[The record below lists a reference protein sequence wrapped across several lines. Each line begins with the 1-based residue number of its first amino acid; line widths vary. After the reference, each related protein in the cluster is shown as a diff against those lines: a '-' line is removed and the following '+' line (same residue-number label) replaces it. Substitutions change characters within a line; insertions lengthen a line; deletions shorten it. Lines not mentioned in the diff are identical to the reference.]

1 MGAIGVS
8 TDFKIAIVGSGPAGL
23 SAAAHAAVKGVPH
36 VLLERTDHLN
46 DTIFKY
52 QKHKLVMATPVELPA
67 QLGLEIEFE
76 EESREQLID
85 SWTKTAADTKA
96 NIRYGAEVN
105 AITGEQGN
113 FQLALTGGETIT
125 AEFVVLA
132 IGVQGN
138 LNRLTIPGADCLH
151 PTDSSHPEA
160 YPMAQYQ
167 LDDPGAYSGEHIA
180 VIGVGDAGIENAL
193 ALAENNEIYLIN
205 TGDEFPRAKPANR
218 ALITAAVEKEADAPG
233 SIHHVKNV
241 KAESIEPGRLVLRGA
256 DGAVVNV
263 DCHRIIAR
271 IGAQPPSR
279 FLERCNIKTSGLP
292 PVTETYESAQIPGLY
307 IIGAL
312 SGYPLIKNCLNQGF
326 EVVECILGNQI
337 PPADEPLIQK
347 KLTPEILRILA
358 PDKAALSGAE
368 LIEQIKA
375 RAPMFSTLQ
384 PVQIRE
390 FLIHAGLHYLKP
402 EEVVFERGDATNSLY
417 TVLDGE
423 VGIRINPENPKEMV
437 RLGPGQFFGEMGL
450 ISGRKRTATVIA
462 TQPVLLFEVERNTIL
477 KLERSEP
484 AVKKAIDDASVV
496 RQIKTF
502 LAPHIEDDLL
512 SEVVATAKI
521 VSKNRDEVLIQEGA
535 DDDSVYLI
543 RKGSVTVSKKVAGKD
558 VVLNYVAAGNYVG
571 EMALLSHQPRV
582 ATVTAAS
589 TTEAIAIDSAAFRK
603 LLERDDALRARV
615 ENEYDKR
622 VNDRDI
628 MHRNAEAG
636 DLITFLVRE
645 GMGEGTDVLLIDE
658 SLCVRCDNCEKACAE
673 THHGISRLNREA
685 GPTFAMVHVPTSCR
699 HCEDPHCMTDCPP
712 DAIHRAANGEV
723 FINDQCIGCGNC
735 KTNCPYGVIQ
745 MAAMPEEK
753 PSLWNWLF
761 FGAGPGPGED
771 KSPEG
776 MKHRHGSA
784 HAVKCDM
791 CKGLA
796 GPACV
801 RACPTGAAI
810 RVNPATFIE
819 VMRNAR

>member
-1 MGAIGVS
+1 MGAGELS

-23 SAAAHAAVKGVPH
+23 SAAAHAAVRGVSH
-36 VLLERTDHLN
+36 ILLERTDHLN

-52 QKHKLVMATPVELPA
+52 QKRKLVMATPVELPA
-67 QLGLEIEFE
+67 QDGLEIEFH
-76 EESREQLID
+76 EESREELID
-85 SWTKTAADTKA
+85 SWTKTAAEAKT
-96 NIRYGAEVN
+96 NVRYRVEVN

-113 FQLALTGGETIT
+113 FQLALSGGETLT
-125 AEFVVLA
+125 AEYVVLA

-138 LNRLTIPGADCLH
+138 LNQLSNPGADSMNGDH
-151 PTDSSHPEA
+151 P
-160 YPMAQYQ
+160 MVQYQ
-167 LDDPGAYSGEHIA
+167 LDDPDAYEGERIA

-193 ALAENNEIYLIN
+193 GLAQKNEVYLIN

-218 ALITAAVEKEADAPG
+218 ALIMAAVAKEQDQAG
-233 SIHHVKNV
+233 SINHVKNV
-241 KAESIEPGRLVLRGA
+241 KTEEVHPGQLVLRGT

-263 DCHRIIAR
+263 ACDRVIAR

-292 PVTETYESAQIPGLY
+292 PVSATYESTQIPGVY

-312 SGYPLIKNCLNQGF
+312 GGYPLIKNCLNQGF

-337 PPADEPLIQK
+337 PPADEPLIQQ
-347 KLTPEILRILA
+347 KLTPDIVRTLD
-358 PDKAALSGAE
+358 PGKTALTGAE
-368 LIEQIKA
+368 LIEHIKA

-402 EEVVFERGDATNSLY
+402 GEIVFERGDATNSLY

-423 VGIRINPENPKEMV
+423 VGIRISAENPDNMV
-437 RLGPGQFFGEMGL
+437 RLGRGQFFGEMGL
-450 ISGRKRTATVIA
+450 ISGRKRTATVVA

-484 AVKKAIDDASVV
+484 AVKKAIEDAAVI

-502 LAPHIEDDLL
+502 LVPHVDDELL
-512 SEVVATAKI
+512 REVVETSKI
-521 VSKNRDEVLIQEGA
+521 VSKERDEVLIQEGA
-535 DDDSVYLI
+535 DDSSVYLI
-543 RKGSVTVSKKVAGKD
+543 RKGSVTVSKRVGGKD
-558 VVLNYVAAGNYVG
+558 VVLNYIAAGNYVG
-571 EMALLSHQPRV
+571 EMALLSHQPRA

-589 TTEAIAIDSAAFRK
+589 STEAIEIDSGVFRK
-603 LLERDDALRARV
+603 LLARDPELRRRV
-615 ENEYDKR
+615 EDEYQRR
-622 VNDRDI
+622 VHDSDL
-628 MHRNAEAG
+628 MQQNAEAG

-673 THHGISRLNREA
+673 THHGVSRLNREA

-735 KTNCPYGVIQ
+735 KNNCPYGVIQ
-745 MAAMPEEK
+745 MAAIPEEK
-753 PSLWNWLF
+753 PSLWSWLF

-771 KSPEG
+771 KSEHG

-810 RVNPATFIE
+810 RVNPAAFIE

>member
-1 MGAIGVS
+1 VA
-8 TDFKIAIVGSGPAGL
+8 DFKIVIAGSGPAGL
-23 SAAAHAAVKGVPH
+23 AAAVHAAKRGVPH

-46 DTIFKY
+46 DTIYKY
-52 QKHKLVMATPVELPA
+52 QKRKLVMATPDELPP
-67 QLGLEIEFE
+67 QQGLELDFKQ
-76 EESREQLID
+76 ESREEVID
-85 SWTKTAADTKA
+85 SWTNSATESGA
-96 NIRYGAEVN
+96 NIRYRAEVN
-105 AITGEQGN
+105 AITGEAGN
-113 FQLALTGGETIT
+113 FTVELTGGEKLTT
-125 AEFVVLA
+125 EYVVLA

-138 LNRLTIPGADCLH
+138 LNTLRIPGADAKA
-151 PTDSSHPEA
+151 PETDR
-160 YPMAQYQ
+160 PMVQYQ
-167 LDDPGAYSGEHIA
+167 LDDPDEYQGEKIA

-193 ALAENNEIYLIN
+193 ALATNNEIYLIN
-205 TGDEFPRAKPANR
+205 TSDEFPRAKPANR
-218 ALITAAVEKEADAPG
+218 QLILAAINKEPDEPG
-233 SIHHVKNV
+233 SINHVKNV
-241 KAESIEPGRLVLRGA
+241 KTEEVQPGVLVLRST

-263 DCHRIIAR
+263 PCDRVIAR

-292 PVTETYESAQIPGLY
+292 QVSETYESQIKGLY

-312 SGYPLIKNCLNQGF
+312 GGYPLIKNCLNQGF
-326 EVVECILGNQI
+326 EVVEYILGNQI
-337 PPADEPLIQK
+337 PPADEPLIQA
-347 KLTPEILRILA
+347 KLTPEIVRLLDPGKSAIT
-358 PDKAALSGAE
+358 GAE
-368 LIEQIKA
+368 LIGHIQA
-375 RAPMFSTLQ
+375 RAPMFSQLQ
-384 PVQIRE
+384 PVQVRE
-390 FLIHAGLHYLKP
+390 FVIHAGLYYMQP
-402 EEVVFERGDATNSLY
+402 GEVVFERGDSTNSLW

-423 VGIRINPENPKEMV
+423 VGIRINPTNPEEVV

-450 ISGRKRTATVIA
+450 ISGRRRTATVVA
-462 TQPVLLFEVERNTIL
+462 TKAALLFEVDRNTML
-477 KLERSEP
+477 RLERSE
-484 AVKKAIDDASVV
+484 ASVKKAIEDAAVI

-502 LAPHIEDDLL
+502 LAPHIDDDLL
-512 SEVVATAKI
+512 SEVVATAQV
-521 VSKNRDEVLIQEGA
+521 VSKNRDEVLITEG
-535 DDDSVYLI
+535 DTEDNSVYLI

-571 EMALLSHQPRV
+571 EMALLTNQPRI
-582 ATVTAAS
+582 ATITAAS
-589 TTEAIAIDSAAFRK
+589 TTEAIRIDSSVFRK
-603 LLERDDALRARV
+603 LLDRDPALS
-615 ENEYDKR
+615 KR
-622 VNDRDI
+622 VQDEIEKRVRDRDI
-628 MHRNAEAG
+628 MQRNAEAG

-735 KTNCPYGVIQ
+735 KNYCPYGVIQ

-753 PSLWNWLF
+753 PSLWRWLL

-791 CKGLA
+791 CKGRA
-796 GPACV
+796 CPACV

-810 RVNPATFIE
+810 RVNPAQFIE
-819 VMRNAR
+819 VMRQAPR

>member
-1 MGAIGVS
+1 MGAARLS
-8 TDFKIAIVGSGPAGL
+8 SDFKIAIVGSGPAGL
-23 SAAAHAAVKGVPH
+23 SAAAHAASKGVPH
-36 VLLERTDHLN
+36 VLLERTDHVN

-52 QKHKLVMATPVELPA
+52 QKRKLVMATPVELPA
-67 QLGLEIEFE
+67 QQGLEIEFH
-76 EESREQLID
+76 EESREELID
-85 SWTKTAADTKA
+85 SWSATANQTKA
-96 NIRYGAEVN
+96 NIRFRTEVN

-113 FQLALTGGETIT
+113 FQLALVGGETVT
-125 AEFVVLA
+125 AEYVILA

-138 LNRLTIPGADCLH
+138 LNQLTVPGADCLNG
-151 PTDSSHPEA
+151 DR
-160 YPMAQYQ
+160 PMVQYQ
-167 LDDPGAYSGEHIA
+167 LDDPDAYEGERIA

-193 ALAENNEIYLIN
+193 GLAQKNEIYLIN

-218 ALITAAVEKEADAPG
+218 ALITAATEKEADEPG

-241 KAESIEPGRLVLRGA
+241 KTDSVEPGQLVLRSA

-263 DCHRIIAR
+263 ACDRVIAR

-279 FLERCNIKTSGLP
+279 FLERCNIKVSGLP

-312 SGYPLIKNCLNQGF
+312 GGYPLIKNCLNQGF

-347 KLTPEILRILA
+347 KLTPDIVRILDPGKTA
-358 PDKAALSGAE
+358 ITGAE
-368 LIEQIKA
+368 LIERIKA

-402 EEVVFERGDATNSLY
+402 GEVVFERGDATNSLY

-423 VGIRINPENPKEMV
+423 VGIQINPDNPNEMV
-437 RLGPGQFFGEMGL
+437 RLGSGQFFGEMGL
-450 ISGRKRTATVIA
+450 ISGRKRTATVVA
-462 TQPVLLFEVERNTIL
+462 TQPALLFEVERNTIL

-484 AVKKAIDDASVV
+484 AVKKAIEDAAVI

-502 LAPHIEDDLL
+502 LMPHVEDELL
-512 SEVVATAKI
+512 SELVATAKI
-521 VSKNRDEVLIQEGA
+521 VSKERDEVLIKEG
-535 DDDSVYLI
+535 DDNNAVYLL
-543 RKGSVTVSKKVAGKD
+543 RKGSVTVSKRVGGKEI
-558 VVLNYVAAGNYVG
+558 VLNYVAAGNYVG

-589 TTEAIAIDSAAFRK
+589 STEAIEIDSAVFRK
-603 LLERDDALRARV
+603 LLDRDPELRKRV
-615 ENEYDKR
+615 ENEYERR

-628 MHRNAEAG
+628 MQRNAEAG

-735 KTNCPYGVIQ
+735 KNNCPYGVIQ

-753 PSLWNWLF
+753 PSLLSWLF

-771 KSPEG
+771 KSEEG
-776 MKHRHGSA
+776 MKHRKGSA

-810 RVNPATFIE
+810 RVNPAEFIE
-819 VMRNAR
+819 VMRAAR

>member
-1 MGAIGVS
+1 LSA
-8 TDFKIAIVGSGPAGL
+8 DFKIAIVGSGPAGL
-23 SAAAHAAVKGVPH
+23 SAAAHAAKKGVPH

-52 QKHKLVMATPVELPA
+52 QKHKLVMATPDELPP
-67 QLGLEIEFE
+67 QQGLELEFKQ
-76 EESREQLID
+76 ESREAVID
-85 SWTKTAADTKA
+85 SWTKTASDAGV
-96 NIRYGAEVN
+96 NLRYKAEVQ
-105 AITGEQGN
+105 AIKGEQGN
-113 FQLALTGGETIT
+113 FQVNLAGGETLT
-125 AEFVVLA
+125 AEYVILA

-138 LNRLTIPGADCLH
+138 LNQLTVPGAETLFPGSDRR
-151 PTDSSHPEA
+151 
-160 YPMAQYQ
+160 MVQYQ
-167 LDDPGAYSGEHIA
+167 LDDPDEYKAERVA
-180 VIGVGDAGIENAL
+180 VIGVGDAGLENAL
-193 ALAENNEIYLIN
+193 ALAANNEIYLIN

-218 ALITAAVEKEADAPG
+218 ALITAAIEKEPDEPG
-233 SIHHVKNV
+233 SINHVKNV
-241 KAESIEPGRLVLRGA
+241 KTESIEPGQLVLRSS

-263 DCHRIIAR
+263 ACDRVIAR

-279 FLERCNIKTSGLP
+279 FLERCDIKTSGLP
-292 PVTETYESAQIPGLY
+292 PVSETYESTQIKGLY

-312 SGYPLIKNCLNQGF
+312 GGYPLIKNCLNQGF

-337 PPADEPLIQK
+337 PPADEPLIQA
-347 KLTPEILRILA
+347 KLTAEIVRVLDPGKGKIT
-358 PDKAALSGAE
+358 GAE
-368 LIEQIKA
+368 LIEHIRA
-375 RAPMFSTLQ
+375 RAPMFSGLQ

-390 FLIHAGLHYLKP
+390 FLIHAGLHYLQP
-402 EEVVFERGDATNSLY
+402 GEVVFRRGDATNSLY

-423 VGIRINPENPKEMV
+423 VGIQINPQNPGEMV

-450 ISGRKRTATVIA
+450 ISGRKRTATIVA
-462 TQPVLLFEVERNTIL
+462 TQPALLFEVDRNTIL
-477 KLERSEP
+477 KLERSEA
-484 AVKKAIDDASVV
+484 AVKKAIEDAAVI
-496 RQIKTF
+496 RQIKMF

-512 SEVVATAKI
+512 SEVVATSKI
-521 VSKNRDEVLIQEGA
+521 VSKNRDEVLIEEGA
-535 DDDSVYLI
+535 DDDAVYLI
-543 RKGSVTVSKKVAGKD
+543 RKGSVTVSKRVGGKD

-571 EMALLSHQPRV
+571 EMALLTHQPRA

-589 TTEAIAIDSAAFRK
+589 ATEAISIDSGAFRK
-603 LLERDDALRARV
+603 LLDRDPALRARV
-615 ENEYDKR
+615 EDEIEKR
-622 VNDRDI
+622 IKDREI
-628 MHRNAEAG
+628 MHHNAEAG

-673 THHGISRLNREA
+673 THHGVSRLNREA

-735 KTNCPYGVIQ
+735 KNNCPYGVIQ

-753 PSLWNWLF
+753 PGLLSWLF
-761 FGAGPGPGED
+761 FGRGSGPGED

-776 MKHRHGSA
+776 MKHRKGSA

-810 RVNPATFIE
+810 RVNPAAFIE
-819 VMRNAR
+819 VMRTAR

>member
-1 MGAIGVS
+1 MS

-23 SAAAHAAVKGVPH
+23 SAAAHAATRGVSH
-36 VLLERTDHLN
+36 VLLERTDHIN
-46 DTIFKY
+46 DTIYKY
-52 QKHKLVMATPVELPA
+52 QKRKLVMATPVELPA
-67 QLGLEIEFE
+67 QQGLELEFK
-76 EESREQLID
+76 EESREEVID

-96 NIRYGAEVN
+96 NIRYRAEVN

-113 FQLALTGGETIT
+113 FQLALVGGEAIT
-125 AEFVVLA
+125 AEYVVLA

-138 LNRLTIPGADCLH
+138 LNQLTIPGATIAHSSGH
-151 PTDSSHPEA
+151 P
-160 YPMAQYQ
+160 MVQYQ
-167 LDDPGAYSGEHIA
+167 LDDPDAYEGERIA

-193 ALAENNEIYLIN
+193 ALATKNEIYLIN

-218 ALITAAVEKEADAPG
+218 ALIMAAIEKEADQSG
-233 SIHHVKNV
+233 SINHVKNV
-241 KAESIEPGRLVLRGA
+241 KTEEVHDGMLVLRGT

-263 DCHRIIAR
+263 ACDRVIAR

-279 FLERCNIKTSGLP
+279 FLERCNIKVSGLP
-292 PVTETYESAQIPGLY
+292 PVSETYESTQIPGLY

-312 SGYPLIKNCLNQGF
+312 GGYPLIKNCLNQGF
-326 EVVECILGNQI
+326 EVVECILGNPV

-347 KLTPEILRILA
+347 KLTPDIVRTLD
-358 PDKAALSGAE
+358 PSKNALTGAE

-390 FLIHAGLHYLKP
+390 FLIHAGLHYLQP
-402 EEVVFERGDATNSLY
+402 GAVVFERGDATNSLY
-417 TVLDGE
+417 TVLAGE
-423 VGIRINPENPKEMV
+423 VGIQINPQNPGDLV
-437 RLGPGQFFGEMGL
+437 RLGPGHFFGEMGL
-450 ISGRKRTATVIA
+450 ISGRKRTATVVA
-462 TQPVLLFEVERNTIL
+462 TEPVLLFEVERNTIL

-484 AVKKAIDDASVV
+484 AVKKTIEDAAVI

-502 LAPHIEDDLL
+502 LMPHVEDELL
-512 SEVVATAKI
+512 REVVATSQI
-521 VSKNRDEVLIQEGA
+521 ISKERNEVLIQEGA
-535 DDDSVYLI
+535 DDNAVYLI
-543 RKGSVTVSKKVAGKD
+543 RKGSVTVSKRVGGKE

-571 EMALLSHQPRV
+571 EMALLTHQPRV

-589 TTEAIAIDSAAFRK
+589 TTEAIAIDSAVFRK
-603 LLERDDALRARV
+603 LLDRDPELRRRV
-615 ENEYDKR
+615 EDEYEKR
-622 VNDRDI
+622 ISDREI
-628 MHRNAEAG
+628 MQRNAEAG

-673 THHGISRLNREA
+673 THHGVSRLNREA

-735 KTNCPYGVIQ
+735 KNNCPYGVIQ

-753 PSLWNWLF
+753 PSLLSWLF

-771 KSPEG
+771 KSEYG
-776 MKHRHGSA
+776 MKHRKGSA

-810 RVNPATFIE
+810 RVNPAQFIE

>member
-1 MGAIGVS
+1 MGAGRLS
-8 TDFKIAIVGSGPAGL
+8 SDFKIAVVGSGPAGL
-23 SAAAHAAVKGVPH
+23 SAAAHAAAKGVSH
-36 VLLERTDHLN
+36 VLLERTDHIN

-52 QKHKLVMATPVELPA
+52 QKRKLVMATPVELPA
-67 QLGLEIEFE
+67 QEGLEIEFH
-76 EESREQLID
+76 EESREELID
-85 SWTKTAADTKA
+85 SWSATANQTKA
-96 NIRYGAEVN
+96 NIRFRTEVN

-113 FQLALTGGETIT
+113 FQLTLVGGETLT
-125 AEFVVLA
+125 AEYVILA

-138 LNRLTIPGADCLH
+138 LNQLTIPGADCLNG
-151 PTDSSHPEA
+151 DR
-160 YPMAQYQ
+160 PMVQYQ
-167 LDDPGAYSGEHIA
+167 LDDPDAYEGERIA

-193 ALAENNEIYLIN
+193 GLAQKNEIYLIN

-218 ALITAAVEKEADAPG
+218 ALIMAAVEKEPDEPG

-241 KAESIEPGRLVLRGA
+241 KTESVEPGQLVLRST

-263 DCHRIIAR
+263 VCDRVIAR

-279 FLERCNIKTSGLP
+279 FLERCNIKVSGLP
-292 PVTETYESAQIPGLY
+292 PVSETYESTQIPGLY

-312 SGYPLIKNCLNQGF
+312 GGYPLIKNCLNQGF
-326 EVVECILGNQI
+326 EVVECILGNPV
-337 PPADEPLIQK
+337 PPADEPLIQQ
-347 KLTPEILRILA
+347 KLTPDIVRTLDPGKSAIT
-358 PDKAALSGAE
+358 GAE
-368 LIEQIKA
+368 LIEHIKA

-390 FLIHAGLHYLKP
+390 FLIHAGLYYLKP
-402 EEVVFERGDATNSLY
+402 GDVVFERGDATNSLW

-423 VGIRINPENPKEMV
+423 VGIQINPSDPNETV
-437 RLGPGQFFGEMGL
+437 RLGQGQFFGEMGL
-450 ISGRKRTATVIA
+450 ISGRKRTATVVA
-462 TQPVLLFEVERNTIL
+462 TQPALLFEVERNTIL

-484 AVKKAIDDASVV
+484 AVKKAIEDAAVI
-496 RQIKTF
+496 RQIKSF
-502 LAPHIEDDLL
+502 LMPQVEDELL
-512 SEVVATAKI
+512 GELVATAKI
-521 VSKNRDEVLIQEGA
+521 VSKERDEVLIKEG
-535 DDDSVYLI
+535 DDSDAVYLL
-543 RKGSVTVSKKVAGKD
+543 RKGSVTVSKRVGGKD

-571 EMALLSHQPRV
+571 EMALLSHQPRM

-589 TTEAIAIDSAAFRK
+589 STEAIEIDSAVFRK
-603 LLERDDALRARV
+603 LLERDPNLRGRV
-615 ENEYDKR
+615 ENEYER
-622 VNDRDI
+622 RINDRNI
-628 MHRNAEAG
+628 MQRNAEAG

-735 KTNCPYGVIQ
+735 KNNCPYGVIQ

-753 PSLWNWLF
+753 PSLWSWLF

-771 KSPEG
+771 KSEEG
-776 MKHRHGSA
+776 MKHRKGSA

-810 RVNPATFIE
+810 RVNPAEFIE
-819 VMRNAR
+819 VMRAAR

>member
-1 MGAIGVS
+1 MS

-23 SAAAHAAVKGVPH
+23 SAAAHAAKKGVSH
-36 VLLERTDHLN
+36 VLLERTDHIN

-52 QKHKLVMATPVELPA
+52 QKHKLVMATPDELPP
-67 QLGLEIEFE
+67 QQGLELEFKQ
-76 EESREQLID
+76 ESREELIE
-85 SWTKTAADTKA
+85 SWSKTSTEAGA
-96 NIRYGAEVN
+96 NIRYKAEVQ
-105 AITGEQGN
+105 AITGAEGG
-113 FQLALTGGETIT
+113 FELALVGGETLT
-125 AEFVVLA
+125 AEYVVLA

-138 LNRLTIPGADCLH
+138 LNQLTVPGA
-151 PTDSSHPEA
+151 EA
-160 YPMAQYQ
+160 LFPGSDRRMVQYQ
-167 LDDPGAYSGEHIA
+167 LDDPDEYKAERIA

-193 ALAENNEIYLIN
+193 ALAVKNEIYLIN

-218 ALITAAVEKEADAPG
+218 ALITTAVEKEPDEPG
-233 SIHHVKNV
+233 SINHVKNV
-241 KAESIEPGRLVLRGA
+241 KTEAVEPGQLVLRST
-256 DGAVVNV
+256 DGAVVHV
-263 DCHRIIAR
+263 ICDRVIAR

-279 FLERCNIKTSGLP
+279 FLERCDIKTSGLP
-292 PVTETYESAQIPGLY
+292 PVSETYESTQVKGLY

-312 SGYPLIKNCLNQGF
+312 GGYPLIKNCLNQGF

-337 PPADEPLIQK
+337 PPADEPLIQR
-347 KLTPEILRILA
+347 KLTADIVRVLA
-358 PDKAALSGAE
+358 PDKTKISGAE
-368 LIEQIKA
+368 LIECIRA
-375 RAPMFSTLQ
+375 RAPMFSELQ

-390 FLIHAGLHYLKP
+390 FLIHAGLHYLQP
-402 EEVVFERGDATNSLY
+402 GAVVFERGDATNSLY

-423 VGIRINPENPKEMV
+423 VGIRINPQNPDELV
-437 RLGPGQFFGEMGL
+437 RLKQGQFFGEMGL
-450 ISGRKRTATVIA
+450 ISGRKRTATIVA
-462 TQPVLLFEVERNTIL
+462 TQPVLLFEVDRNTIL

-484 AVKKAIDDASVV
+484 AVKKAIEDAAVI

-512 SEVVATAKI
+512 SEVVATSKI
-521 VSKNRDEVLIQEGA
+521 VSKNRDEVLIKEGA
-535 DDDSVYLI
+535 DDDAVYLI
-543 RKGSVTVSKKVAGKD
+543 RKGSVTVSKKVGDKD

-571 EMALLSHQPRV
+571 EMALLTHQPRI

-589 TTEAIAIDSAAFRK
+589 TTEAISIDSGAFRK
-603 LLERDDALRARV
+603 LLDRDPQLRARV
-615 ENEYDKR
+615 EDEIEKR
-622 VNDRDI
+622 IKDRDI

-735 KTNCPYGVIQ
+735 KNNCPYGVIQ

-753 PSLWNWLF
+753 PSLWNWLL

-776 MKHRHGSA
+776 MKHRKGSA

-810 RVNPATFIE
+810 RVNPAQFIE
-819 VMRNAR
+819 VMRTAR

>member
-1 MGAIGVS
+1 MS

-23 SAAAHAAVKGVPH
+23 SAAAHAARKGVSH
-36 VLLERTDHLN
+36 VLLERTDHIN

-52 QKHKLVMATPVELPA
+52 QKRKLVMATPVELPA
-67 QLGLEIEFE
+67 QQGLELEFK
-76 EESREQLID
+76 EESREAVID
-85 SWTKTAADTKA
+85 SWTKTAGESGV
-96 NIRYGAEVN
+96 NIRFKAEVQ
-105 AITGEQGN
+105 AIKGRQGD
-113 FQLALTGGETIT
+113 FQVMLTNGETIT
-125 AEFVVLA
+125 AEQIVLA

-138 LNRLTIPGADCLH
+138 LNQLSLPGADAMH
-151 PTDSSHPEA
+151 PGGGHR
-160 YPMAQYQ
+160 MVQYQ
-167 LDDPGAYSGEHIA
+167 LDDPDEYQAERIA
-180 VIGVGDAGIENAL
+180 VIGVGDAGLENAL
-193 ALAENNEIYLIN
+193 ALAANNEIYLIN
-205 TGDEFPRAKPANR
+205 TTDEFPRAKPANR
-218 ALITAAVEKEADAPG
+218 ALVTAAIEKEPDDPG
-233 SIHHVKNV
+233 SINHVKNV
-241 KAESIEPGRLVLRGA
+241 KTEEIQPGQLVLRGN
-256 DGAVVNV
+256 DGAVVNIAC
-263 DCHRIIAR
+263 DRIIAR

-279 FLERCNIKTSGLP
+279 FLERCDIKTSGLP
-292 PVTETYESAQIPGLY
+292 PVSETYESTQIKGLY

-312 SGYPLIKNCLNQGF
+312 GGYPLIKNCLNQGF

-347 KLTPEILRILA
+347 KLTAQIVR
-358 PDKAALSGAE
+358 ALDPGTSKVTGAE
-368 LIEQIKA
+368 LIEHIRA
-375 RAPMFSTLQ
+375 RAPMFSELQ

-390 FLIHAGLHYLKP
+390 FLIHAELHFLQP
-402 EEVVFERGDATNSLY
+402 GAVVFRRGDATNSLY

-423 VGIRINPENPKEMV
+423 VGIQINPENPGEMV
-437 RLGPGQFFGEMGL
+437 RLGQGQFFGEMGL
-450 ISGRKRTATVIA
+450 ISGRKRSATVVA
-462 TQPVLLFEVERNTIL
+462 TTPVLLFEVERNTIL
-477 KLERSEP
+477 KLERSQ
-484 AVKKAIDDASVV
+484 ASVKKAIEDAAVI
-496 RQIKTF
+496 REIKMF

-521 VSKNRDEVLIQEGA
+521 VSKNRDEVLIAEGA
-535 DDDSVYLI
+535 EDDDSVYLI
-543 RKGSVTVSKKVAGKD
+543 RKGSVTVSKKVGTRE

-589 TTEAIAIDSAAFRK
+589 ATEAIRIDSAVFRK
-603 LLERDDALRARV
+603 LLARDPALRVRV
-615 ENEYDKR
+615 AEEAEKR
-622 VNDRDI
+622 AKDRDI
-628 MHRNAEAG
+628 MHRNAAAG

-735 KTNCPYGVIQ
+735 KNNCPYGVIQ
-745 MAAMPEEK
+745 MAALPEEK
-753 PSLWNWLF
+753 PGLLSWLF
-761 FGAGPGPGED
+761 FGRGSGPGED
-771 KSPEG
+771 KSDAG
-776 MKHRHGSA
+776 MKHRKGSP

-810 RVNPATFIE
+810 RVNPAQFIE
-819 VMRNAR
+819 VMRTGQ

>member
-1 MGAIGVS
+1 MGAAQLS
-8 TDFKIAIVGSGPAGL
+8 SDFKIAIVGSGPAGL
-23 SAAAHAAVKGVPH
+23 SAAAHAASRGVSH
-36 VLLERTDHLN
+36 VLLERTDHVN

-52 QKHKLVMATPVELPA
+52 QKRKLVMATPVELPA
-67 QLGLEIEFE
+67 QQGLEIEFH
-76 EESREQLID
+76 EESREELID
-85 SWTKTAADTKA
+85 SWTATANRTKA
-96 NIRYGAEVN
+96 NIRFRTEVN

-113 FQLALTGGETIT
+113 FQLALVGGETMT
-125 AEFVVLA
+125 AEYVILA

-138 LNRLTIPGADCLH
+138 LNQLTIPGADSLNG
-151 PTDSSHPEA
+151 DR
-160 YPMAQYQ
+160 PMVQYQ
-167 LDDPGAYSGEHIA
+167 LDDPDAYEGERIA

-193 ALAENNEIYLIN
+193 GLAQKNEIYLIN

-218 ALITAAVEKEADAPG
+218 ALITAAVEKEPDEPG

-241 KAESIEPGRLVLRGA
+241 KSDSVEPGQLVLRGA

-263 DCHRIIAR
+263 ACDRVIAR

-279 FLERCNIKTSGLP
+279 FLERCNIKVSGLP

-312 SGYPLIKNCLNQGF
+312 GGYPLIKNCLNQGF
-326 EVVECILGNQI
+326 EVVECILGNPV

-347 KLTPEILRILA
+347 KLTPDIVRTLD
-358 PDKAALSGAE
+358 PGKTALTGAE
-368 LIEQIKA
+368 LIERIKA

-402 EEVVFERGDATNSLY
+402 GEVVFERGDATNSLY

-423 VGIRINPENPKEMV
+423 VGIQINPDNPNEMV
-437 RLGPGQFFGEMGL
+437 RLGSGQFFGEMGL
-450 ISGRKRTATVIA
+450 ISGRKRTATVVA
-462 TQPVLLFEVERNTIL
+462 TQPALLFEVERNTIL

-484 AVKKAIDDASVV
+484 AVKKAIEDAAVI

-502 LAPHIEDDLL
+502 LMPHVEDELL
-512 SEVVATAKI
+512 SELVATAKI
-521 VSKNRDEVLIQEGA
+521 VSKERDEVLIKEG
-535 DDDSVYLI
+535 DDNNAVYLL
-543 RKGSVTVSKKVAGKD
+543 RKGSVTVSKRVGGKEI
-558 VVLNYVAAGNYVG
+558 VLNYVAAGNYVG

-589 TTEAIAIDSAAFRK
+589 STEAIEIDSAVFRK
-603 LLERDDALRARV
+603 LLDRDPELRKRV
-615 ENEYDKR
+615 ENEYERR
-622 VNDRDI
+622 VSDRDI
-628 MHRNAEAG
+628 MQRNAEAG

-735 KTNCPYGVIQ
+735 KNNCPYGVIQ

-753 PSLWNWLF
+753 PSLLSWLF

-771 KSPEG
+771 KSEEG
-776 MKHRHGSA
+776 MKHRKGSA

-810 RVNPATFIE
+810 RVNPAEFIE
-819 VMRNAR
+819 VMRAAR